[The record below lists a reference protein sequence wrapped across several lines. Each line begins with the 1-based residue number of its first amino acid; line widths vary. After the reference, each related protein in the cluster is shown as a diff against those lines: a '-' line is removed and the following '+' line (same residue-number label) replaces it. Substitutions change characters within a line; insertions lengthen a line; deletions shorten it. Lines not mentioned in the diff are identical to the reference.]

1 MKIETITLNEE
12 RNTYLRVYTQGEVGN
27 FKYVSKRPAIMIIPG
42 GGYMHVSENE
52 ADPVAFAYLKAGFQV
67 FILNYSVGEYR
78 GWPMPLLDY
87 DQAMALIRE
96 RAEEFRIYEDKIA
109 VIGFS
114 AGGHLAAAAAV
125 MAQNR
130 PNAAILG
137 YAVVNDDVKSVN
149 PAAPSL
155 PELVDRNTC
164 PCFVFA
170 NRDDD
175 IVPIQ
180 NSLDMLNALAKAN
193 VSFES
198 HIYSFGGHG
207 FSTGERFITG
217 PNSKYTERD
226 NDWVDDSI
234 AWLKEV
240 FGDWGDNEL
249 KEPVLPKSLNG
260 DADEYLSVRC
270 TVGHV
275 LSSEGGRSVIEPI
288 FDQMRRPGTSVEES
302 LNPTILG
309 MKLKDMLHFA
319 GAPDDAIAA
328 IDAQLNKV
336 KNVFEEDF

>member
-1 MKIETITLNEE
+1 MKIETITLDES
-12 RNTYLRVYTQGEVGN
+12 RNTYLRVYTQGEAGN
-27 FKYVSKRPAIMIIPG
+27 FKYVNKRPGILIIPG

-52 ADPVAFAYLKAGFQV
+52 ADPVAFAYLKAGYQV

-87 DQAMALIRE
+87 DQAMGIIKE
-96 RAEEFRIYEDKIA
+96 RAEKFRVYEDKIA
-109 VIGFS
+109 VVGFS
-114 AGGHLAAAAAV
+114 AGGHLVAAAAV

-149 PAAPSL
+149 PNAPSI
-155 PELVDRNTC
+155 PELVNKDTC

-180 NSLDMLNALAKAN
+180 NSLDMLNALAKAQ

-198 HIYSFGGHG
+198 HIYSYGGHG

-217 PNSKYTERD
+217 PDKKYTERD
-226 NDWVDDSI
+226 LRWVEDSI
-234 AWLKEV
+234 HWLTEV

-260 DADEYLSVRC
+260 DNDEYLSARC
-270 TVGHV
+270 SVGHV
-275 LSSEGGRSVIEPI
+275 FAVEGGRAIIEPI
-288 FDQMRRPGTSVEES
+288 FDSMRTPGTSVEES
-302 LNPTILG
+302 MTPTLLG
-309 MKLKDMLHFA
+309 MKLKDVLHFA
-319 GAPDDAIAA
+319 GAPDEAIAQ
-328 IDAQLNKV
+328 IDAQLRKV
-336 KNVFEEDF
+336 KNEVR